1 VVGAGR
7 KWMGANAVAE
17 IEPSDKFITQAAV
30 SVRALLT
37 RTGISTVV
45 ARQTISVE
53 HLSQVN

>member
-1 VVGAGR
+1 
-7 KWMGANAVAE
+7 MGANAVAE